1 ESLDGHDPAGASR
14 PVEAFVDDLSNWYVR
29 RSRRRFWKSEDDDD
43 KRAAYYTLYHALRTV
58 TLVLAPF
65 VPFLAE
71 RIYQDLVRPVEP
83 DAPESVHLCDV
94 PTPDRTLVD
103 ENLDALVEG
112 VRALAALGRAA
123 RGRARLNVRQP
134 LPAVRLATRHRA
146 LRDDEELLAALA
158 AHCTVQGVR
167 L

>member
-1 ESLDGHDPAGASR
+1 
-14 PVEAFVDDLSNWYVR
+14 
-29 RSRRRFWKSEDDDD
+29 
-43 KRAAYYTLYHALRTV
+43 AAYHTLYHALRTL

-103 ENLDALVEG
+103 EHLDALVEG
-112 VRALAALGRAA
+112 VRTLVTLGPAA
-123 RGRARLNVRQP
+123 RGHARITVSQP
-134 LPAVRLATRHRA
+134 LPAVLLVTRHRA
-146 LRDDEELLAALA
+146 LRDPEEL
-158 AHCTVQGVR
+158 
-167 L
+167 